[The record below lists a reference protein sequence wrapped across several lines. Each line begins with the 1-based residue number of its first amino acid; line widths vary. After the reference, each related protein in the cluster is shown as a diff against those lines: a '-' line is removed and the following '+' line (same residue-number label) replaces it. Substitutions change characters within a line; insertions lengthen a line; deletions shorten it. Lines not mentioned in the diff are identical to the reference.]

1 MKEDFNKHDYDVGSL
16 AIYQDLTDNE
26 LELLIKLLPKD
37 LSKVISLIFNIFGTD
52 QGLEFLDIFADERIS
67 LPSRKRLYKLI
78 EKIKIYVFIKS
89 KKESD
94 DAYKLLAKQLDKRIS
109 QLHQIVSKIDE
120 TLNL

>member
-16 AIYQDLTDNE
+16 AIYRDLTDNE

-120 TLNL
+120 SLNL

>member
-16 AIYQDLTDNE
+16 AIYRDLTDNE